1 MLNSQTPL
9 FGRERK
15 GKRKKSHRSSLSS
28 SGKQASSILHRP
40 PFFAFFS
47 FLFRVCGVEGTV
59 GFSSSFS
66 PSSIWLHISFSISFS
81 PPHIAWKSRSKR
93 KRGKEGGG
101 VGAAILSSRS
111 HVAAPLPSPLPC
123 AFSGKEK
130 GEGGKTFFRSILH
143 PYLSPLPPSAGKPK
157 GEKKPFSFPVTSLLW
172 KG

>member
-1 MLNSQTPL
+1 MKKKKTRVEFPNTT
-9 FGRERK
+9 FRKRKKRE
-15 GKRKKSHRSSLSS
+15 RKKSHRSSLSS

-47 FLFRVCGVEGTV
+47 LLFRVCGVEGIV

-93 KRGKEGGG
+93 KRGKKGGG

-111 HVAAPLPSPLPC
+111 HVAAPLPSPVRLQWKRKGGRRQNLFQIHSPPVSFAPSTLC
-123 AFSGKEK
+123 RQTKEREK
-130 GEGGKTFFRSILH
+130 N
-143 PYLSPLPPSAGKPK
+143 PL
-157 GEKKPFSFPVTSLLW
+157 FP
-172 KG
+172 